1 VRPPNGMSGGPLVQD
16 FRGEVRSA
24 GPGDRPD
31 FGIDPDLSEGIRGP
45 QGREYPSPVT
55 HMRQVHVTGQAIGKR
70 QPEPVVAQHLNI
82 SHVDTPN
89 RAGAG
94 AGALRGDGV
103 VIT

>member
-1 VRPPNGMSGGPLVQD
+1 MSGGPVVQD
-16 FRGEVRSA
+16 FRRKVGTAR
-24 GPGDRPD
+24 PGDRPD
-31 FGIDPDLSEGIRGP
+31 LGIDPNLSEGVRVS
-45 QGREYPSPVT
+45 QGREDPSPVM
-55 HMRQVHVTGQAIGKR
+55 HLGQIDIACQAIGKR